1 MGSNMRKYLAL
12 VEWHLQS
19 LDEKT
24 RSRIMKDI
32 RYDMELRKLR
42 EGLTEDE
49 LVLAMETP
57 RQLAQKY
64 GGVDI
69 PTDVD
74 VLHAEEKR
82 AGKVKEAYDKVQDTR
97 GFPLLRTIVGVL
109 TFMLAVRIIPFIFG
123 MIPTFFGILFALAFA
138 FFGGFVMLPI
148 VFSLIAIPFRIMGAI
163 LRALF
168 RPMFW

>member
-12 VEWHLQS
+12 VEWHLQG
-19 LDEKT
+19 LDERT
-24 RSRIMKDI
+24 RNRVMKDI
-32 RYDMELRKLR
+32 RYDMELRRMR

-64 GGVDI
+64 GGIDI
-69 PTDVD
+69 PTDVE
-74 VLHAEEKR
+74 VLHQEEKR
-82 AGKVKEAYDKVQDTR
+82 TGKVKEAYDKVQETK
-97 GFPLLRTIVGVL
+97 GFPLLRVIVGVMI
-109 TFMLAVRIIPFIFG
+109 FSLAMKLIPFVFG
-123 MIPTFFGILFALAFA
+123 MIPTFFGILFALGFA
-138 FFGGFVMLPI
+138 LFGGFIVLPI
-148 VFSLIAIPFRIMGAI
+148 VFAVMMIPFKIAGAI

>member
-12 VEWHLQS
+12 VEWHLQG

-69 PTDVD
+69 PTDVE
-74 VLHAEEKR
+74 VLRGPERHT
-82 AGKVKEAYDKVQDTR
+82 GKVREAYDKMQDTK
-97 GFPLLRTIVGVL
+97 GFPLLRVVVGVL
-109 TFMLAVRIIPFIFG
+109 TFFLAVKAIPYLFGIIPAFLGVVFSLAIA
-123 MIPTFFGILFALAFA
+123 LFC
-138 FFGGFVMLPI
+138 GFVMLPV
-148 VFSLIAIPFRIMGAI
+148 VFALIAIPFRIAGAI

>member
-24 RSRIMKDI
+24 RSRVMKDI

-74 VLHAEEKR
+74 VLHTGEKR
-82 AGKVKEAYDKVQDTR
+82 TGRVKEAYDKVQDIR
-97 GFPLLRTIVGVL
+97 GFPLLRTVVGVL
-109 TFMLAVRIIPFIFG
+109 TFMLAVKMIPFIFG
-123 MIPTFFGILFALAFA
+123 MIPAFFGVLFALAFA